1 MGLTIPPPVGG
12 LLVAAAVLDFAIGD
26 PFFRWHPVRLIGR
39 SVSTLESWLRRA
51 GADGRIGGCALVAL
65 VGSLWSGGV
74 WTLQVAIDAAHP
86 IASAGF
92 HLVCVY
98 FFLALGDLLR
108 HCDKVDLCGNDIA
121 AARQATGKLVGRDTD
136 RMDAAACRRAAVE
149 SLAENLV
156 DGFIAPVFWYALAG
170 LPGLVLFK
178 AVSTMDSM
186 VGFRN
191 ERYRLFGW
199 CAARSDD
206 LLALVPARLG
216 WLLITLSALVVPKAA
231 GRKACRV
238 AWSQH
243 GVVPGPEPGMERVCD
258 GRRDPAQ
265 ACGSHLAG
273 RRPGYGDLGGRSGR
287 SAGRDVRRLQ
297 ARKAGRALGGR
308 DGRSPRDHRVAGQ
321 RILRGVADLACR
333 RSGLMIPGGRRHA
346 WSDGR
351 TGPTW

>member
-39 SVSTLESWLRRA
+39 SVSTLESWLRGA

-74 WTLQVAIDAAHP
+74 WVLEVAIDAADP
-86 IASAGF
+86 IAGAGF
-92 HLVCVY
+92 HLLCVY

-108 HCDKVDLCGNDIA
+108 HCDKVDLSGNDLA

-243 GVVPGPEPGMERVCD
+243 SMVPGPNPGWSECAMA
-258 GRRDPAQ
+258 GAIRRRLAGPIWLAGDLVTETWVGDPADPP
-265 ACGSHLAG
+265 AETSADYRLA
-273 RRPGYGDLGGRSGR
+273 R
-287 SAGRDVRRLQ
+287 
-297 ARKAGRALGGR
+297 
-308 DGRSPRDHRVAGQ
+308 RVALLAATMAVLLAAIGLLGSGSFGEAQ
-321 RILRGVADLACR
+321 IWPVGDVA
-333 RSGLMIPGGRRHA
+333 
-346 WSDGR
+346 
-351 TGPTW
+351 